1 MRYKSWNWNLNEF
14 WFIPS
19 IGKTDWRTWPDFL
32 LSRIFVAKWG
42 AEGFTGGADVGQAP
56 FFPGLAKFLSLP
68 PELCRS
74 WLFCIAWFQNL
85 RCQAF
90 SLILAAKKCHFW
102 LRIWQK
108 LADVQLSKLAFC
120 CPRCI
125 AETQRIFYKIHLW
138 WAPASL
144 RKTLKHFKIFPPKT
158 PPTKTRKHIHFH
170 QMNLW
175 DAWFFGFNV
184 KFFFMWSRLTLVL
197 SKNVWDFRC

>member
-1 MRYKSWNWNLNEF
+1 MNEF
-14 WFIPS
+14 RFLPS

-32 LSRIFVAKWG
+32 LSIIFVAKWG

-125 AETQRIFYKIHLW
+125 AETSNGFFVRSICGGLPLPWGRRWSI
-138 WAPASL
+138 L
-144 RKTLKHFKIFPPKT
+144 RFFPPK
-158 PPTKTRKHIHFH
+158 PH
-170 QMNLW
+170 QQKQENTFTFIKWIFEMP
-175 DAWFFGFNV
+175 GFLAS
-184 KFFFMWSRLTLVL
+184 MWSFWCEA
-197 SKNVWDFRC
+197 VWPLCCPKTCGIFRC